1 MIAAVGIGMFG
12 NYRTACDH
20 SVSGDK
26 LTLDNE
32 AAKIYYNKKYVKYNE
47 LARAIKGVVKTW

>member
-1 MIAAVGIGMFG
+1 MFG
-12 NYRTACDH
+12 DYRTACDH

-32 AAKIYYNKKYVKYNE
+32 ATKIYYNKKYVKYNE